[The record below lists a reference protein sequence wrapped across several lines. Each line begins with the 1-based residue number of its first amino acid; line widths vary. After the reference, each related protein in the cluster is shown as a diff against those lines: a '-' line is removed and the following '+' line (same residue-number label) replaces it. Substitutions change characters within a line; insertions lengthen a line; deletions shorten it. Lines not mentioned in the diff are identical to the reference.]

1 MTTPDFDPFENLP
14 PQMREMLSQLGGI
27 ENLLPQL
34 QAIMFGAG
42 AGPVNWDLARRVAM
56 QIAADGDRSPTDDE
70 TARATQ
76 AMELA
81 EHWLDA
87 GTLPAP
93 PDAGHIVVGRRTDW
107 VDRALTSMRPLVEP
121 VAAATTRSLIDLAA
135 QQMPQAEHML
145 PPEMAGMLGNVDL
158 SAVLRP
164 MGATLA
170 GMQVGQVVGQLATQL
185 LGQYDLGVPT
195 AERDTAFHVA
205 VNVADAMAGWD
216 LDAMEVSIA
225 LALHETAH
233 RRLFHAV
240 PWLQAHL
247 HGLIAQFANGTQ
259 LDPEQM
265 QRFADDLMIG
275 VDPDD
280 PDSMQRAMDRAGDFR
295 MEPTD
300 AQRRV
305 LARLQ
310 GVICLV
316 QAWARSEADRV
327 AADRLPNLGRITE
340 VLRRRRAER
349 GDGEAMLASL
359 LGLDLKPQDEA
370 VGDRFV
376 AEVTAMHGPDLL
388 QRALDHPENL
398 PDLDELA
405 DPARWLERME
415 ADDAVPA
422 DASALFGDLD
432 DAPVEQSASERMH
445 DLDGGRG
452 DDGGGDRGDDPDGVR
467 GDDGNT

>member
-1 MTTPDFDPFENLP
+1 MSTPDHNPDFDPFEDLP
-14 PQMREMLSQLGGI
+14 PELRQMLSQLGGV
-27 ENLLPQL
+27 ENLVPQI
-34 QAIMFGAG
+34 QAMMSGAG
-42 AGPVNWDLARRVAM
+42 SGPVNWDLARRVAM

-87 GTLPAP
+87 GSLPAP
-93 PDAGHIVVGRRTDW
+93 PDSGHTVVGRRTDW

-121 VAAATTRSLIDLAA
+121 VAAATTRALTELAA
-135 QQMPQAEHML
+135 EQMPQAGQML
-145 PPEMAGMLGNVDL
+145 PPGLADMLGNLDL
-158 SAVLRP
+158 SAMMRP

-170 GMQVGQVVGQLATQL
+170 GMQVGQVVGQLATQV

-195 AERDTAFHVA
+195 AGRDNAFHVA
-205 VNVADAMAGWD
+205 VNVTDAVTGWD

-225 LALHETAH
+225 LALHETSH

-240 PWLQAHL
+240 PWLEAHI
-247 HGLIAQFANGTQ
+247 HGLIAQFANGTE
-259 LDPEQM
+259 LDPHQM

-280 PDSMQRAMDRAGDFR
+280 PESMQRAMERAGDFQL
-295 MEPTD
+295 EPTE

-305 LARLQ
+305 LTRLQ

-327 AADRLPNLGRITE
+327 AVDRLPNLPRITE

-349 GDGEAMLASL
+349 GDGEELLASL
-359 LGLDLKPQDEA
+359 LGLDLKPADEA

-376 AEVTAMHGPDLL
+376 AEVVALHGPDLL
-388 QRALDHPENL
+388 QRALAHPENL

-405 DPARWLERME
+405 EPDRWLERLA
-415 ADDAVPA
+415 ADDAVPD
-422 DASALFGDLD
+422 DASALFADLD
-432 DAPVEQSASERMH
+432 EAPVEQSAEDRMRDHDDRSE
-445 DLDGGRG
+445 D
-452 DDGGGDRGDDPDGVR
+452 
-467 GDDGNT
+467 

>member
-1 MTTPDFDPFENLP
+1 MTTPDFDPFEHLP
-14 PQMREMLSQLGGI
+14 PEMREMLSQLGGV
-27 ENLLPQL
+27 ENLLPQI
-34 QAIMFGAG
+34 QAMMSGAG
-42 AGPVNWDLARRVAM
+42 SGPVNWDLARRVAM
-56 QIAADGDRSPTDDE
+56 QLAADGDRSPTDE
-70 TARATQ
+70 EISRATQ

-81 EHWLDA
+81 EHWLDT

-93 PDAGHIVVGRRTDW
+93 PDSGHIVVGRRTDW

-121 VAAATTRSLIDLAA
+121 VAAATTRALTELAVE
-135 QQMPQAEHML
+135 QMPDAEQML
-145 PPEMAGMLGNVDL
+145 PPGLAGMLGNLDL
-158 SAVLRP
+158 SAMMRP

-195 AERDTAFHVA
+195 AGRGNAFHLA
-205 VNVADAMAGWD
+205 VNVTEAVAGWD
-216 LDAMEVSIA
+216 LDPMEVSIA
-225 LALHETAH
+225 LALHETSH

-240 PWLQAHL
+240 PWLEAHI

-259 LDPEQM
+259 LDPGQM

-280 PDSMQRAMDRAGDFR
+280 PDSMQRAMERAGDFHL
-295 MEPTD
+295 EPTE

-305 LARLQ
+305 LTRLQ

-316 QAWARSEADRV
+316 QAWARSEGDRV
-327 AADRLPNLGRITE
+327 SADRLPNMPRITE

-349 GDGEAMLASL
+349 GDGEQMLAGL
-359 LGLDLKPQDEA
+359 LGLDLRPSDES

-376 AEVTAMHGPDLL
+376 AEVQALHGPDVL
-388 QRALDHPENL
+388 QRALAHPENL

-405 DPARWLERME
+405 SPDQWLRRM
-415 ADDAVPA
+415 AAGDAVPD
-422 DASALFGDLD
+422 DAAALFAGMDE
-432 DAPVEQSASERMH
+432 APVEQSAQERLRDAMR
-445 DLDGGRG
+445 DSDEG
-452 DDGGGDRGDDPDGVR
+452 DDSHP
-467 GDDGNT
+467 